1 MGVHQG
7 VPVAASISASPA
19 PPARSARGGAAALVI
34 GLGLLTLL
42 PWVSAALALL
52 AGIAVAL
59 TLGNP
64 FGERTRPVAHKLLTL
79 SVIGLGA
86 GMDLAVVGRVGLHGL
101 GYTAVGIGSAL
112 LIGTLLGRWLGVN
125 RDTSL
130 LLTVGTAICGGS
142 AIAAVAPAIGAR
154 HHDVSMA
161 LVTVFLL
168 NAVALLLFPLVGHS
182 LHMSQDAFGLWSAL
196 AIHDTSSVV
205 GAAAQYGERA
215 LEVATAAKL
224 ARALWIVPVTF
235 AIAFQRARAARAEAG
250 AGKATAK
257 PKRPWFIAGFL
268 AASALVTFVP
278 ALQPAG
284 HAVSFGAHRL
294 LACTLFVIGLGLTRP
309 ALRSL
314 GVRPFVQAV
323 MLWATLGIGTL
334 VAILN
339 GWIG

>member
-1 MGVHQG
+1 M
-7 VPVAASISASPA
+7 AASLSAPAA
-19 PPARSARGGAAALVI
+19 PPARSAPGLAGALVV
-34 GLGLLTLL
+34 GLALLTLL
-42 PWVSAALALL
+42 PWVPTGVALL

-64 FGERTRPVAHKLLTL
+64 FGERTRPVAHKLLTI

-101 GYTAVGIGSAL
+101 GYTAVGIGTAL
-112 LIGTLLGRWLGVN
+112 AVGTLLGRWLGVS

-130 LLTVGTAICGGS
+130 LVTVGTAICGGS
-142 AIAAVAPAIGAR
+142 AIAAVAPVIGAR

-168 NAVALLLFPLVGHS
+168 NAVALLLFPVIGHH
-182 LHMSQDAFGLWSAL
+182 LHMGQDAFGLWAAL

-235 AIAFQRARAARAEAG
+235 AIAFMRARAAKLETGEG
-250 AGKATAK
+250 AARAK
-257 PKRPWFIAGFL
+257 PKKPWFIAGFL

-309 ALRSL
+309 AVRSL
-314 GVRPFVQAV
+314 GVRPFAQAV
-323 MLWATLGIGTL
+323 ILWATLATGTL
-334 VAILN
+334 VALLN